1 MSIFILYKRYEMYYN
16 QRYVDLK
23 TEKRL
28 ILTEGLS
35 MNADFPRILTLLRKE
50 KGISQKQAAS
60 ELGVSQALLSHYEK
74 GIRECG
80 LEFLIRCAD
89 FYNVSCDYL
98 LGRSPDRNGSTIT
111 VDELPEYD
119 STSKENTFRGS
130 ILPTLNKKLIVN
142 SLNIL
147 FDLLQKCNNKALTN
161 EISSFLM
168 LSVYRMFRIIHSA
181 NPKNQQALFTVPTS
195 LYTHYADA
203 AMQISEA
210 NAAAISAGEVF
221 ADHEPLKN
229 REQLLMTTESL
240 ANGYP
245 LFASSLLN
253 LIQNSE
259 NKIKSDRK

>member
-1 MSIFILYKRYEMYYN
+1 
-16 QRYVDLK
+16 
-23 TEKRL
+23 
-28 ILTEGLS
+28 

-50 KGISQKQAAS
+50 RGISQKQAAS
-60 ELGVSQALLSHYEK
+60 ELGISQALLSHYEK

-80 LEFLIRCAD
+80 LDFLIRCAD
-89 FYNVSCDYL
+89 FYNVSCDYM

-142 SLNIL
+142 SLNIM
-147 FDLLQKCNNKALTN
+147 FDFLQKCNNKALTTEVSN
-161 EISSFLM
+161 FLM
-168 LSVYRMFRIIHSA
+168 IAVYRMFRIIHSV
-181 NPKNQQALFTVPTS
+181 NPKNQQGIFTIPQSVYS
-195 LYTHYADA
+195 RYADA

-210 NAAAISAGEVF
+210 NAASVASGEILS
-221 ADHEPLKN
+221 DQEPIKD
-229 REQLLMTTESL
+229 REQMLMTTESL

-259 NKIKSDRK
+259 NKIRNDRK